1 MAQPTQFSIV
11 LITSAQAGMRDSG
24 SGFVVHTDG
33 EAGYV
38 ATCAHVVRGWDTD
51 WLQVNG
57 CKASVVIDGS
67 AQGMDVAV
75 LRVPELR
82 DARPLQ
88 LKEFVRPGASVYG
101 YCFKHLYG
109 DDYVR
114 SRAEGKIRRL
124 LSMQGKCAQ
133 RSVAAWEVVTEEGS
147 SFEPGNSGSPLIE
160 AKTQRVVGV
169 LSHAQ
174 HDGRSGIAISPE
186 AIRRAWSPLQQR
198 SISAP
203 AWFETADEVLDQ
215 SSQRSPPRGKS
226 KDSHLPPQPGPI
238 VNEDDPQKGRFGGKS
253 EKSGRKLLPV
263 VTDSKDPNYFYVDF
277 VVSSLDGTP
286 IEAPARFFLHDS
298 YPKNVISQPRTE
310 QAGKSIALRDVY
322 AYGVFTVGCQV
333 RDKAGKW
340 LELEYDLAKIKGLPK
355 RFLDR

>member
-24 SGFVVHTDG
+24 SGFVMHNDG

-38 ATCAHVVRGWDTD
+38 ATCAHVVRGWDPD

-57 CKASVVIDGS
+57 VKASIVSDGS
-67 AQGMDVAV
+67 AQGLDVAV

-82 DARPLQ
+82 EARPLQ

-124 LSMQGKCAQ
+124 LSMQGKSAQ
-133 RSVAAWEVVTEEGS
+133 RSVAAWEIVAEEGS

-160 AKTQRVVGV
+160 AKTHRVVGV

-174 HDGRSGIAISPE
+174 QDGRSGIAISPE
-186 AIRRAWSPLQQR
+186 AIRRAWAPLQQKGF
-198 SISAP
+198 SAP
-203 AWFETADEVLDQ
+203 AWFESADEVLEQ
-215 SSQRSPPRGKS
+215 SSQRTPSRGGKASALPPR
-226 KDSHLPPQPGPI
+226 PGPI
-238 VNEDDPQKGRFGGKS
+238 QDEEDPQRGRFGGKS
-253 EKSGRKLLPV
+253 EKAGRKLLPV
-263 VTDSKDPNYFYVDF
+263 VTDAKDPNYFYVDF
-277 VVSSLDGTP
+277 VVHSVDGTP
-286 IEAPARFFLHDS
+286 IEPPARFFLHDS
-298 YPKNVISQPRTE
+298 YPKNVISQPRAE
-310 QAGKSIALRDVY
+310 DGGKVIALRDVY
-322 AYGVFTVGCQV
+322 AYGAYTVGCQV

-340 LELEYDLAKIKGLPK
+340 IELEYDLARVKGLPK
-355 RFLDR
+355 RFLER